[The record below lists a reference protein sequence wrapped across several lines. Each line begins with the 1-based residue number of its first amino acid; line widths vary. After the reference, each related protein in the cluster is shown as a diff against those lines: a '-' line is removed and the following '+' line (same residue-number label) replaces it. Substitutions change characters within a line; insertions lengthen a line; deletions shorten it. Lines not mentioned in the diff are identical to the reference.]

1 MGICLPMYVCQNSS
15 TLLECFGCNANSFFG
30 LNVVET
36 NGEYYFDSSNLTPG
50 QYEVEAQCSAGSPTV
65 SVTVMN
71 SQLTINGQ
79 PYNNDTLQYCLPSDG
94 YQLGINNLLPG
105 YSASWIQADGL
116 NTPLGSSPI
125 VNPSVNT
132 TYIVTIT
139 APDNYTS
146 CTNQITLIPIQG
158 YNLTLGVSNANICL
172 GQSISL
178 SPTVFP
184 QNSNWIINSNTG
196 QSWNSQNLPAL
207 IYPSQ
212 SSVYVL
218 SVSNNS
224 CTNSV
229 QASVSV
235 QPLPIGSVFPLQE
248 KCVGDLFYLSAQTYS
263 SNQVSWYNQSGQLV
277 GVGPNIGQYAQFS
290 QTYSCLITNSSG
302 CSTTIP
308 VNLSVNLNCCTNDSP
323 LPANISSNIS
333 ANTIWNG
340 VNYTLTND
348 IVVMPGVTLTI
359 LNSTLKF
366 GNLKGI
372 ILQEGAD
379 LKIQNSTLT
388 NLDNC
393 PNAWTGISASHSVL
407 LINGNSDYSEINITN
422 STISHAYCGLSVIT
436 TPPQSG
442 SSGVVIPWAK
452 VICTSV
458 NFLDN
463 KKDMRVMGYAYNQ
476 SQIDLSMKRCSFN
489 ISSNYP
495 SYLNHSSNRVEV
507 GFNAKAVYEFVN
519 CSFVNNRYGFLAAPE
534 LVGLYSKTAKINV
547 IGDIVNLD
555 GTNMSKF
562 VGYTRGIKMEG
573 SGDIEIAKT
582 DFLNYRNILVSSND
596 QVVKIHD
603 CRLLNLPSSYWLS
616 TNQNA
621 PFVESANILNE
632 PSNPNFLNVAYGI
645 YLNSCSG
652 GIIVKDNYF
661 NINKSF
667 VNYPINNLVV
677 ASLNSTEH
685 GLIVHNCVTASG
697 EITRNTFTNMKRA
710 AKCQGQ
716 NKTGQLNGV
725 KFLCNNFFGNCRDI
739 VVLSQNQ
746 GQLIGLPTQ
755 QKNMKDPHNSFTQ
768 SAESFDDIQ
777 NLTNPFMYFYSALLP
792 MNLSIVESN
801 NLLINPSNLIVD
813 CNTLTYSSD
822 LSQNKNTYQD
832 TWDFWN
838 STKDGG
844 NSDDLI
850 SIIESADFQS
860 ALEDLFPL
868 IQASPYLSMD
878 VILKSI
884 KNQNIPNYLLA
895 QILAYNSSS
904 LTNLELKQE
913 LENRVVSLTEF
924 EESIVYQ
931 AANFWSSKDYLF
943 GQLNYLEEEHQRLLG
958 EIRLSPDSL
967 LSPTSKD
974 SIMNLYVDPAIFYSD
989 FRNSII
995 KLTMNGDYT
1004 DGEILY
1010 NQFAQN
1016 YDMLP
1021 SQKLELN
1028 QLISVA
1034 SDLSVTSLSVKDYYD
1049 QHTELTPLSK
1059 NLVSHFFRDTLYHHV
1074 DFILDEL
1081 ENRSM
1086 SEESVSEYKMNS
1098 MIYPNPC
1105 NASFFSV
1112 SVPIGNYRMEI
1123 NNEIGQCVYDKI
1135 GNLGQT
1141 VYIINV
1147 TDFVN
1152 GLYSVRLTNLQTN
1165 QIEVHKLIIQK

>member
-50 QYEVEAQCSAGSPTV
+50 QYEVEAQCSAGTPTV

-235 QPLPIGSVFPLQE
+235 QPLPIASVFPLQE
-248 KCVGDLFYLSAQTYS
+248 KCVGDLFYLSAQTSS

-393 PNAWTGISASHSVL
+393 PNAWKGISASQSVL
-407 LINGNSDYSEINITN
+407 LTNGNNAYSEINISN

-436 TPPQSG
+436 TPPATG
-442 SSGVVIPWAK
+442 SSGAVLPWAK

-519 CSFVNNRYGFLAAPE
+519 CSFVNNRYDFLAAPE

-661 NINKSF
+661 NMNKSF